1 MKYILLLITL
11 LIGASI
17 SDAVAQQ
24 TVSPPAA
31 GWEISACKPLS
42 YTTLDSVLKGIS
54 TDRSEANS
62 AFFVKFS
69 NAMDSISIDLNDD
82 ESIDKY
88 ILTAE
93 TYASARHYLPEEQAI
108 LYGAMA
114 DLMFSRL
121 SDSLR
126 ICISSK
132 KETDQGRIA
141 FLQRTL
147 SKNGYL
153 LNLKTSNVDK
163 FWHYLS
169 EGRFE
174 YVFRKLTTTYLS
186 EFMLALCAGLISLTM
201 IFLLYRKNRQ
211 KNKNHV

>member
-1 MKYILLLITL
+1 MRYFLLLITL
-11 LIGASI
+11 LIGASV

-24 TVSPPAA
+24 TVYPPAA
-31 GWEISACKPLS
+31 GWEISAYKPLS

-62 AFFVKFS
+62 AFFAKFS

-93 TYASARHYLPEEQAI
+93 TYASARHYVPEEQAI

-121 SDSLR
+121 SDSLS

-132 KETDQGRIA
+132 KETDQDQIV

-153 LNLKTSNVDK
+153 LNLQTSNVDK

-169 EGRFE
+169 EGRFD

-186 EFMLALCAGLISLTM
+186 EFLSALTTVFISITM
-201 IFLLYRKNRQ
+201 IFLLYKKNRQ
-211 KNKNHV
+211 KNKYV

>member
-1 MKYILLLITL
+1 MRYFLLLITL
-11 LIGASI
+11 LIGASV

-24 TVSPPAA
+24 SVYPPAA
-31 GWEISACKPLS
+31 GLEISTCKPLS

-62 AFFVKFS
+62 AFFAKFS

-93 TYASARHYLPEEQAI
+93 TYASARHYVPEEQAI

-121 SDSLR
+121 SDSLS

-132 KETDQGRIA
+132 KETDQDQII

-153 LNLKTSNVDK
+153 LNLQTSNVDK

-169 EGRFE
+169 EGRFD

-186 EFMLALCAGLISLTM
+186 EFLSALTTVFISITM
-201 IFLLYRKNRQ
+201 IFLLYKKNRQ
-211 KNKNHV
+211 KNKYV